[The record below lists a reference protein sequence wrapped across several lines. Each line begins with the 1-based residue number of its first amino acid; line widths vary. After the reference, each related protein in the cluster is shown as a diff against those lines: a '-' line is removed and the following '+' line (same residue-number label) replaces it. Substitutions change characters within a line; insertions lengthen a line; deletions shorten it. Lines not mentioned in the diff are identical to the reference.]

1 MSQILKL
8 TNGMI
13 PTLKVNKYF
22 TFITN
27 RRKLVSILIITLL
40 SIALYSNTLSNEFV
54 FDDYSSIITNKNI
67 TNLTNVRTIWQSNP
81 TRFISYLS
89 LAINYKIGKLNV
101 TSYHIT
107 NILIHTLAG
116 ISVFFLLE
124 LLLET
129 PALKKEQ
136 RLYSKLPFIA
146 ALIFV
151 THPIQ
156 TQAVTYVTQR
166 MASMTA
172 LFYLLSLIFF
182 LKVILLVRN
191 ASRTKNKAYYFKLL
205 AFQFNSVCFAVLAFL
220 TKENAFTLPLAILLI
235 YYLFFTN
242 SIKLIFKK
250 FYIFLPIASI
260 MLFVALLWQMQPGY
274 LSMLKF
280 KEAILSLR
288 FADILFITH
297 KFDYIYLI
305 TEFKVIIYYIYIF
318 IFPLRQNVDYD
329 FPMSNS
335 FFEPLT
341 LASFLLIVAII
352 VFALIKRSKNKLLS
366 FGILFFFLTLS
377 IESTIIGQLD
387 VIYEH
392 RLYLPSVGLVIVA
405 GVIFCKIQNFIFTK
419 WKNDEAKTASAKR
432 IFTMI
437 LFGTILLLSI
447 TTISRNKIWHTQISL
462 WTDTISK
469 SPNKSRPYNNL
480 GVALL
485 AKRQYIDAAEAYQK
499 ALDRR
504 VSYAD
509 YVNLGNALRL
519 AGDYQNAITS
529 YKKAIIFESATELN
543 PQYSEAYNALGN
555 IYLNLNKLD
564 QAQKAYEKSIE
575 NKNNNP
581 IAYNGLSIVYTL
593 KGDFEKAKETKSK
606 INNQINKA
614 P

>member
-1 MSQILKL
+1 
-8 TNGMI
+8 MI